1 MKQNKISA
9 IFLSAFFAFSGANFL
24 FAQSEAEG
32 MEHEELDLEELENQ
46 GDQTY
51 TNPAIDPALQKSL
64 VIVEPARF
72 HELNPHVT
80 SYSSDAQVLNGLYE
94 GLFAYNPVTL
104 DPEYAICCD
113 YKISRDKKRMQ
124 FTIRDNAFFSNG
136 EKITAQSV
144 RDSWIQLLA
153 TENAPY
159 SSLLDIIRGAED
171 FRKGLSDSQDVGIY
185 VTDEKTLSVYLNRPA
200 NYLPKVLCHTAFS
213 VVHRNPTVYSGA
225 YVLENQTE
233 NSLVLKKNP
242 YYWDS
247 THPLIEEIT
256 FLQSSSADDSAFF
269 YNEGGAD
276 WVIADLNPEKLL
288 NKSTMQISAEFAT
301 SYYFFKTSRT
311 KPCDESGVKKLS
323 YWDYPEFRNAVLEAI
338 PWETLRSGSLV
349 PATTFVYPLPGYPTV
364 EGFSYTDS
372 REAVNKMNEA
382 RKKYDLPQ
390 DLKIKLVFEITQYVL
405 SEEKIAALKAALEP
419 LGVELVVKT
428 VPVQTYLSGVKTS
441 DSDLFAY
448 TWIGDFA
455 DPLAFLELFHGDS
468 TLNDSGWVNSR
479 YDELLENAAAVSE
492 ADRYK
497 LLSQAETILLD
508 EGLVIPLYHPV
519 AFNILNL
526 NEIGGWATNSFDIHP
541 LKYIYKKTLPV
552 KKLDNVVRFNHF

>member
-1 MKQNKISA
+1 MKQNKFSLL
-9 IFLSAFFAFSGANFL
+9 FLSAFFVLSGSAFL
-24 FAQSEAEG
+24 FAQSDAEIP
-32 MEHEELDLEELENQ
+32 EHEELDLDQLENQ
-46 GDQTY
+46 GEQAY
-51 TNPAIDPALQKSL
+51 SNPAIDPDLQKTL

-72 HELNPHVT
+72 HELNPQIT

-104 DPEYAICCD
+104 NPEYAICSD

-124 FTIRDNAFFSNG
+124 FTIRDTARFSNG

-171 FRKGLSDSQDVGIY
+171 FRKGLCSSQDVGIY
-185 VTDEKTLSVYLNRPA
+185 VADEKTLSVYLNRPA

-247 THPLIEEIT
+247 AHPVIEQIS
-256 FLQSSSADDSAFF
+256 FIQSTSADDSAFF
-269 YNEGGAD
+269 YNEGGCD

-288 NKSTMQISAEFAT
+288 NKTSMQISAEFAT
-301 SYYFFKTSRT
+301 SYYFFKTSPA
-311 KPCDESGVKKLS
+311 KPCDEYGVKKLS

-338 PWETLRSGSLV
+338 PWDTLRSASLV

-382 RKKYDLPQ
+382 RKKYDVPA

-405 SEEKIAALKAALEP
+405 SDEKIAAFKAALEP
-419 LGVELVVKT
+419 LGVELVIKT

-455 DPLAFLELFHGDS
+455 DPLAFLELFHGNS

-479 YDELLENAAAVSE
+479 YDQLLEDAAAVSE
-492 ADRYK
+492 EERYK
-497 LLSQAETILLD
+497 LLAQAESILLD
-508 EGLVIPLYHPV
+508 EGLIIPVYHPV

-526 NEIGGWATNSFDIHP
+526 SEIGGWASNSFDIHP
-541 LKYIYKKTLPV
+541 LKYIYKKSLPV
-552 KKLDNVVRFNHF
+552 KKLDNVVRFNRF